1 MNPTTAIE
9 MAAIA
14 EAQLKYPEAMIIVV
28 TCPGCNGKGDEC
40 MAGCS
45 AHPSNWY
52 PCDTCKGKG
61 VMMEIHHTPGS
72 FELAALTYTP
82 TSTEGVAEA
91 LGQVHCTGHVDYAPA
106 ARALLTC
113 KFVVGDKVR
122 KVTGEY
128 RINGEVRAV
137 FTKADG
143 TVRLVV
149 EHNAEGGGSFL
160 HIYSEANLEMI
171 P

>member
-14 EAQLKYPEAMIIVV
+14 EAQRKYPEAMIIVV
-28 TCPGCNGKGDEC
+28 TCPDCNGKGDEC

-45 AHPSNWY
+45 AHPSNWH

-61 VMMEIHHTPGS
+61 VMMEIHHTNGGAA
-72 FELAALTYTP
+72 ELAALTDPPPP
-82 TSTEGVAEA
+82 TKPPTFFS
-91 LGQVHCTGHVDYAPA
+91 
-106 ARALLTC
+106 
-113 KFVVGDKVR
+113 VGDKVR

-160 HIYSEANLEMI
+160 HIYSEANLELI